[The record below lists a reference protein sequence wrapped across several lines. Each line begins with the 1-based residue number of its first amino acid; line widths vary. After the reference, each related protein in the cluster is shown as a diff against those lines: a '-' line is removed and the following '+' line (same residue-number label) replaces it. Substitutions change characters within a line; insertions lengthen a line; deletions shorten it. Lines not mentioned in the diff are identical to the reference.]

1 MYLTSDFL
9 VHVICIPYVCHLS
22 DMCIPCILPCVSHV
36 SDMCMARFS
45 HVSDMTCVRHVSVR
59 HVSDMCLT
67 CVCHVSDTCYIAPRS
82 RRKSLSRAARGAA
95 RQGGRRRRSRRGR
108 RRLLS
113 RTRRRRRS
121 RGRSRRLRCRRSRPC
136 RKMPVMCPPGPWP
149 FGSMARTH
157 MRRPL
162 VSRLAAP
169 LLQRRGLLEV
179 LLEVLCCH
187 GAV

>member
-1 MYLTSDFL
+1 MYLVNVTGEGFGLPHAIDAAGDDYRFRAPAETGTAADAGHVAREEENMYLTSDFL

-45 HVSDMTCVRHVSVR
+45 HVSDITCVRHVSVR

-82 RRKSLSRAARGAA
+82 RRTSLSRAARGAA
-95 RQGGRRRRSRRGR
+95 RQGGHRSRRCR
-108 RRLLS
+108 RRLPS

-121 RGRSRRLRCRRSRPC
+121 RRRSRRL
-136 RKMPVMCPPGPWP
+136 
-149 FGSMARTH
+149 
-157 MRRPL
+157 
-162 VSRLAAP
+162 
-169 LLQRRGLLEV
+169 
-179 LLEVLCCH
+179 
-187 GAV
+187 

>member
-1 MYLTSDFL
+1 MYLVNVTGEGFGLPHAIDAAGGAYRFRAPAETGTAADAGHVAREEENMYLTSDFL
-9 VHVICIPYVCHLS
+9 VHVMCIPYVCHLS

-59 HVSDMCLT
+59 HVSDMFLT

-121 RGRSRRLRCRRSRPC
+121 RRRSRRL
-136 RKMPVMCPPGPWP
+136 
-149 FGSMARTH
+149 
-157 MRRPL
+157 
-162 VSRLAAP
+162 
-169 LLQRRGLLEV
+169 
-179 LLEVLCCH
+179 
-187 GAV
+187 